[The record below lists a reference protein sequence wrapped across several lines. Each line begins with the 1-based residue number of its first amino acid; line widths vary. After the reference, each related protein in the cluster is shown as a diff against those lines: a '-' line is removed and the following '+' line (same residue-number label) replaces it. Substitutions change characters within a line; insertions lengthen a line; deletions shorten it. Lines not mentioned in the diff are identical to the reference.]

1 MKLYHGTN
9 VQFTDIDIQKSQR
22 YKDFGQAFYLSD
34 IQSQAQDMAGNKADL
49 LGGDAIVQQ
58 YEVPDNILLDPKLK
72 VKVFS
77 HYCTEWAL
85 FVWNNRDKDQEFH
98 HDYDIVYGPIAND
111 TIGAQMRAFR
121 LQKKDLNE
129 FLEGLKY
136 VNGETYQYAFCT
148 PRAISKLRKL

>member
-9 VQFTDIDIQKSQR
+9 VHFTDIDIQKSQR

-34 IQSQAQDMAGNKADL
+34 THQQALEMAQNKAEL
-49 LGGDAIVQQ
+49 LGGDTLVHQ
-58 YEVPDNILLDPKLK
+58 YEVPDNILQDPELK

-85 FVWNNRDKDQEFH
+85 FVWNNRDKEQEYH

-121 LQKKDLNE
+121 LQRKDLNE

-136 VNGETYQYAFCT
+136 VKGETYQYAFCT
-148 PRAISKLRKL
+148 KRAISKLRKL

>member
-9 VQFTDIDIQKSQR
+9 VHFADIDIQKSQR
-22 YKDFGQAFYLSD
+22 FKDFGQAFYLSD
-34 IQSQAQDMAGNKADL
+34 IKLQAQDMASNKADL
-49 LGGDAIVQQ
+49 LGGEPIVHQF
-58 YEVPDNILLDPKLK
+58 EVPENILQDPDLK

-77 HYCTEWAL
+77 QYSTEWAH
-85 FVWNNRDKDQEFH
+85 FVWNNRDKDQDFH

-148 PRAISKLRKL
+148 PRAISKLRKI